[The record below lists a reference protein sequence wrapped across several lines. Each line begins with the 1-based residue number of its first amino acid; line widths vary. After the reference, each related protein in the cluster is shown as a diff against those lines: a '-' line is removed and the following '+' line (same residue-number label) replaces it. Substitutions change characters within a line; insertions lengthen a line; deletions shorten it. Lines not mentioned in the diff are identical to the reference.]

1 MAIGAESGSLVKML
15 NKRAEVL
22 QNRLGN
28 ELKTLSQTIEPL
40 LMISIG
46 LIIGALVVILYL
58 PIFNLGRVI

>member
-40 LMISIG
+40 LMIGIG

-58 PIFNLGRVI
+58 PIFNLGQVI